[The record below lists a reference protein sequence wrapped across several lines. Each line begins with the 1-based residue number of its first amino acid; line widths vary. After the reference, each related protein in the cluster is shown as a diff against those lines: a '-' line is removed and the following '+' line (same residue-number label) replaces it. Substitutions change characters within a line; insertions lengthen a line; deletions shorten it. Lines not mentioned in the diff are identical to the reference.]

1 MSVYG
6 WQVQMVLTFNLIIDM
21 ICSELIKEL
30 KKYDPNKNVVFIK
43 HFGKSK
49 MHIPIEKVRFNEIF
63 NEIDLHSYEN

>member
-1 MSVYG
+1 
-6 WQVQMVLTFNLIIDM
+6 M